1 VRKFCSEV
9 LWWGFPIWGSVFFF
23 AFLFPQ
29 HCTEFDSFFLFFNF
43 FSIRFIQPPNETL
56 TRQVPGARVH
66 EGTMTPYTLPDG
78 QQKYLYK
85 KTRIHFASLPWTD
98 TPFPDP
104 ILPTEPPSLS
114 LPS

>member
-1 VRKFCSEV
+1 
-9 LWWGFPIWGSVFFF
+9 
-23 AFLFPQ
+23 
-29 HCTEFDSFFLFFNF
+29 
-43 FSIRFIQPPNETL
+43 
-56 TRQVPGARVH
+56 
-66 EGTMTPYTLPDG
+66 MTPYTLPDG

-114 LPS
+114 LPSYVQLWLFGRRVVFQANVLFHFSVVLLLLL

>member
-1 VRKFCSEV
+1 MAVS
-9 LWWGFPIWGSVFFF
+9 FF
-23 AFLFPQ
+23 APQ
-29 HCTEFDSFFLFFNF
+29 HCTEFEFFLLLCFLF
-43 FSIRFIQPPNETL
+43 FIQPPDSSFVFSLFVLFNPPMNFL
-56 TRQVPGARVH
+56 NCQVPGARVH